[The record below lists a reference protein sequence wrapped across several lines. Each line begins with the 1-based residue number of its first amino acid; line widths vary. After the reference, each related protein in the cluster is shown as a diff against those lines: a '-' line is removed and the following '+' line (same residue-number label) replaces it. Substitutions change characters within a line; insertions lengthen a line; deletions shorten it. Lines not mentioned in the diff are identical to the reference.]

1 MDEGIKKEKT
11 IRYAGFILIQ
21 SIVYGFGN
29 PLTKVAYRTLTPF
42 WLLSVR
48 FLLAFVLFY
57 IFKRK
62 SIDPLLKPSTMKIWL
77 PSALC
82 GAAAY
87 ISINMALNLTSATNV
102 GFLMSL
108 PVLFAPVLESAV
120 KHKKYEVRHLPLQ
133 LLAVGGLYLLCCNGG
148 AFTFRAGDVLALLS
162 ALFLAGM
169 LVFGETAVAKLDPV
183 AFTACQ
189 AGTTA
194 VCSIIL
200 ALIFEDSVA
209 LKTADLPAW
218 LVVIYLAVTCTILA
232 YLMQNIAIRHLSS
245 RTVSMLQ
252 CTQPILTAAASFL
265 LLRETLSTV
274 GLIGAAI
281 IIATVLLDT
290 MMPESKR

>member
-1 MDEGIKKEKT
+1 MGDT
-11 IRYAGFILIQ
+11 LRYSCFILIQ

-29 PLTKVAYRTLTPF
+29 PLTKVAYKTLTPF

-48 FLLAFVLFY
+48 FALAFTLFY
-57 IFKRK
+57 IFKHK
-62 SIDPLLKPSTMKIWL
+62 DINELLKRDKIRIWL

-108 PVLFAPVLESAV
+108 PVLFAPILETV
-120 KHKKYEVRHLPLQ
+120 VRHEKYQLRHLPLQ
-133 LLAVGGLYLLCCNGG
+133 ILAVIGLYMLCCSGG
-148 AFTFRAGDVLALLS
+148 KFVFKVGDILALLS
-162 ALFLAGM
+162 AVFLAGM
-169 LVFGETAVAKLDPV
+169 LVFGESAVSRLDPA
-183 AFTACQ
+183 AFTAVQ

-200 ALIFEDSVA
+200 ALLFEDAIAVKQA
-209 LKTADLPAW
+209 TGEAW
-218 LVVIYLAVTCTILA
+218 LVVVYLAVTCTILA

-252 CTQPILTAAASFL
+252 CTQPILTAAASFIL
-265 LLRETLSTV
+265 LHETLSV
-274 GLIGAAI
+274 IGLIGAAI
-281 IIATVLLDT
+281 IIAAVLTDTVIN
-290 MMPESKR
+290 K